1 MDKWLS
7 AALEYVPQWLDFQ
20 MEQAEAPGC
29 SLAIARDGK
38 VIFEKVFGS
47 ADLRAKTPLTPRHRF
62 RVASHS
68 KSFTAAGVMLL
79 RERKKLTLDDE
90 AGRYVSGL
98 HKSIAGAT
106 IAQLL
111 SHGAGILRDGPDT
124 GQWTHRR
131 PFLNEKELRADLT
144 LPPTLP
150 ASERFKYSNHGY
162 GLLGLIIEAVA
173 GESWRDFI
181 AREVVKAAGLKDTYP
196 DAPVPRGVP
205 LATGHSTKMLLGER
219 FTIPTDQSTH
229 AMAAATGFVSTAR
242 DLALFFNQLAP
253 QAKRS
258 ILSAASR
265 REMTRRLWRNPHA
278 SLEGYY
284 GLGIISGST
293 GGWDWFGH
301 SGGFPGTIT
310 RTTTIPSRG
319 ITVSVL
325 TNSADG
331 YAAGWGDGVI
341 QILRRFEKDG
351 APRAALKKWSGRWWS
366 LWGALDLVPVGEKV
380 LVATPGFFNP
390 FLDAGEITV
399 GARNRGALTLAHGYG
414 SHGEPAELVTGRG
427 GKAKEVVLAGS
438 RLLSRAAAEREARA
452 KFRAGRTRGATA
464 RRA

>member
-1 MDKWLS
+1 MDKWLA
-7 AALEYVPQWLDFQ
+7 AALDYVPQWIDFQ

-29 SLAIARDGK
+29 SIAIARDGK
-38 VIFEKVFGS
+38 LILERAFGS
-47 ADLRAKTPLTPRHRF
+47 ADLRAGTSLTPRHRF

-68 KSFTAAGVMLL
+68 KTFTAAGVMLL
-79 RERKKLTLDDE
+79 RERRKLTLDDE
-90 AGRYVSGL
+90 AGKYVSGL
-98 HKSIAGAT
+98 HRGIAGAT

-111 SHGAGILRDGPDT
+111 SHSAGIVRDGPDT

-144 LPPTLP
+144 LAPTLP

-173 GESWRDFI
+173 GENWSDFI
-181 AREVVKAAGLKDTYP
+181 AREVVAAAGLKETYP

-205 LATGHSTKMLLGER
+205 LAAGHSTKMLLGER
-219 FTIPTDQSTH
+219 FIIPTNQSTH
-229 AMAAATGFVSTAR
+229 AVASATGFVSTAR

-284 GLGIISGST
+284 GLGVISGST

-310 RTTTIPSRG
+310 RTTTIPAQG
-319 ITVSVL
+319 LTISVL

-341 QILRRFEKDG
+341 RILRRFARDG
-351 APRAALKKWSGRWWS
+351 APSAALKKWGGRWWG
-366 LWGALDLVPVGEKV
+366 LWGAVDLVPVGSKV
-380 LVATPGFFNP
+380 LVATPALLNP
-390 FLDAGEITV
+390 FMDASEISV
-399 GARNRGALTLAHGYG
+399 AGRHRGVLSLAQGFG
-414 SHGEPAELVTGRG
+414 SHGEPAELVIGRG
-427 GKAKEVVLAGS
+427 GKAKEVKLAGS
-438 RLLSRAAAEREARA
+438 RLQSRAAAEREVRA
-452 KFRAGRTRGATA
+452 KFRAR
-464 RRA
+464 